1 MQLHSS
7 YDSTVAKARVQYQI
21 IMLFQTINLAYWRLH
36 EILRLDMLSD
46 FERLLIIRLHKALLS
61 KSNLT
66 AELGMANKMLG
77 DWSICILFCSLWDQ
91 GLPQVKYMHLILQ
104 LVRSRTA
111 SSEVCA
117 SYFVAC
123 EIKDCL
129 KCGPKRNNKVLCEKC
144 KDGYYPFEMRTY
156 WKCRGK
162 YIGACAMRDIRPKR
176 IFMMTSSNGNIFRVT
191 GHLCG

>member
-21 IMLFQTINLAYWRLH
+21 IMLFQTINLAYWRLQ

-46 FERLLIIRLHKALLS
+46 FERLLIIRLPKALIS

-66 AELGMANKMLG
+66 AELGMAIKMLG

-91 GLPQVKYMHLILQ
+91 ELPQVKYMRLILQ

-111 SSEVCA
+111 SSVVRKGIIKCRAKSAKMDIIPLRCVLIGNAEV
-117 SYFVAC
+117 STQG
-123 EIKDCL
+123 L
-129 KCGPKRNNKVLCEKC
+129 VLC
-144 KDGYYPFEMRTY
+144 GISVRN
-156 WKCRGK
+156 
-162 YIGACAMRDIRPKR
+162 A
-176 IFMMTSSNGNIFRVT
+176 SSW
-191 GHLCG
+191 